1 MKRLGVI
8 VNPSAGNGAGRIE
21 GQEAINEL
29 QRESEVLDLTGNS
42 MKDSEKN
49 AREAI
54 ADQLLDGL
62 VVVGGDGIWHW
73 HHC

>member
-42 MKDSEKN
+42 MKDSEKMPE
-49 AREAI
+49 R
-54 ADQLLDGL
+54 LLPINCLTVWLLLGATAWL
-62 VVVGGDGIWHW
+62 IWV
-73 HHC
+73 